1 MAWHRCYSIDNGRA
15 QGLTKTPR
23 EHTMKAY
30 EIKNTHE
37 AFNETEATNKK
48 LHDLIDK
55 AWDTCESIDYIPEWG
70 EQGLGTIIEA
80 LRDYGKGKLAN
91 ELESEAIKAY
101 GDTEATMRED
111 LDPYGWDW

>member
-1 MAWHRCYSIDNGRA
+1 MPHRCYSIDNGRA

-37 AFNETEATNKK
+37 AFNESEVTNKK
-48 LHDLIDK
+48 LHDLIDE
-55 AWDTCESIDYIPEWG
+55 AWEICESIDYIPEWG

-80 LRDYGKGKLAN
+80 LGDYGFTLLAN
-91 ELESEAIKAY
+91 KLEAEAIKAY
-101 GDTEATMRED
+101 GDTEATMRQD